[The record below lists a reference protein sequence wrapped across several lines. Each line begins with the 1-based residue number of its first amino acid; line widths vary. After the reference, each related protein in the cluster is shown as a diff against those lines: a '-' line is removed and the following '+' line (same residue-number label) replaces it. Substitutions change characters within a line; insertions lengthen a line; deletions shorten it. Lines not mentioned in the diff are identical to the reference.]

1 MNAIASLRIT
11 LLLAFA
17 AIVALALPAKK
28 IEGEVVTVEAD
39 FTYYQPGNLTND
51 QARVE
56 AVRLAQAR
64 AIADAF
70 GTTVSEITS
79 QQLSLAGA
87 ETSERFEQMAMTD
100 VNGEWIETIGS
111 PQIQYLTSTDGQPV
125 MQVHIKGRVRRLN
138 YLRPRFRALIL
149 RNGTTERDQS
159 TEFRTGDNL
168 MVSFR
173 SPTDGYVAIFTK
185 DDSVRCLLP
194 DIDARQ
200 GLYPVRGNRDY
211 TFFTAAAE
219 RIVMECAH
227 PNELNAMYILFSSNP
242 IGLPVSHYIDSG
254 GLPVY
259 TEREFRTWLSALRS
273 RDTDLQVET
282 SYFVILN

>member
-1 MNAIASLRIT
+1 MNAIASLRFAI
-11 LLLAFA
+11 LLALA
-17 AIVALALPAKK
+17 AIVPLALQGKK

-39 FTYYQPGNLTND
+39 FTYYQPGNVTGD

-56 AVRLAQAR
+56 AVRLAQAK

-79 QQLSLAGA
+79 QQLSLGGSA
-87 ETSERFEQMAMTD
+87 TSERFEQMSMTD
-100 VNGEWIETIGS
+100 VNGEWIETIGEPS
-111 PQIQYLTSTDGQPV
+111 IQYLTSADGQPV
-125 MQVHIKGRVRRLN
+125 IQVHVKGKVRRLN

-149 RNGTTERDQS
+149 RNGTTERHQS

-168 MVSFR
+168 MMSFR
-173 SPTDGYVAIFTK
+173 SPTDGYLAIFTK

-194 DIDARQ
+194 DIDAPR

-211 TFFTAAAE
+211 TFFTAPAE

-227 PNELNAMYILFSSNP
+227 PNELNAMYVVFSSNP

-259 TEREFRTWLSALRS
+259 TDREFHTWLSALRS

-282 SYFVILN
+282 SYFVIIN